1 MKVMYIILQKA
12 GQFRWL
18 KGSIII
24 TAACLENQL
33 RNARVC
39 CGEVGCLCNEFR
51 QRLVQVDQDLERT
64 GG

>member
-1 MKVMYIILQKA
+1 MYIILQKA
-12 GQFRWL
+12 GQLRWL

-24 TAACLENQL
+24 TAACVKNQL

-39 CGEVGCLCNEFR
+39 CGEVECLCNKFQ
-51 QRLVQVDQDLERT
+51 QRLMQADQGLERT